1 MNSLL
6 RAALVTVLLL
16 ASLYIAARILE
27 HSVNQA
33 LKSLKLALK
42 FEFTSNVGKVNLAA
56 MILFAV
62 LIFAF
67 NLDQVISDSLAAGRA
82 NPPQNHVTGPAIL
95 LGLLFIGSVLCVMV
109 VEKQK

>member
-1 MNSLL
+1 MNGLGH
-6 RAALVTVLLL
+6 AAFLIGLLL
-16 ASLYIAARILE
+16 LSLWLATLILE
-27 HSVNQA
+27 HSVNHTI
-33 LKSLKLALK
+33 KSLKVALK

-56 MILFAV
+56 MILFAI

-67 NLDQVISDSLAAGRA
+67 NLDQVISDSLTAGGP

-95 LGLLFIGSVLCVMV
+95 LGLLFIGSLLCVMV